1 MALFHPS
8 LLASGYQRRQ
18 GLTWAAAA
26 IAGLA
31 LPLGSAQAQTY
42 PSRPVRLIVPFPP
55 GGPVDTVG
63 RNLALKLSEQWGQ
76 TAIVDNKA
84 GAGGIVG
91 AEIAAK
97 APNDGY
103 HLFVCSIHHSV
114 IPSLRPKLN
123 YDIERDFVPVSFGAR
138 FPVILVVNNALPV
151 RNVAELIALDKAKPG
166 TLSYGSAGNGGGT
179 HLAAELFNM
188 QAGTKLL
195 HVPYKGSAP
204 AMTDLLG
211 GQVQV
216 MFSDAPTALP
226 QIRAGKVRALAVANL
241 QRSPLLPELPTV
253 AESGLTGYEAYSWAA
268 FVAPAGTPKEIVA
281 QLSADIQKA
290 FSQPDVKQRLFDA
303 GAEAAP
309 TTPEAFRKIL
319 RGEIEKWAKVVK
331 AANIQAD

>member
-1 MALFHPS
+1 MTTS
-8 LLASGYQRRQ
+8 SASFSGARRQ
-18 GLTWAAAA
+18 ALGWAAATL
-26 IAGLA
+26 AGTA
-31 LPLGSAQAQTY
+31 LPMGSVQAQAY

-63 RNLALKLSEQWGQ
+63 RTLALKLTEQWGQ

-97 APNDGY
+97 APSDGY

-123 YDIERDFVPVSFGAR
+123 YDIERDFAPVSFGAR

-241 QRSPLLPELPTV
+241 QRSPLLPDLPTV
-253 AESGLTGYEAYSWAA
+253 AESGLPGYEAYSWAA

-290 FSQPDVKQRLFDA
+290 FTQPDVKQRLFDA

-309 TTPEAFRKIL
+309 TTPEAFHKIL

>member
-1 MALFHPS
+1 MTTS
-8 LLASGYQRRQ
+8 SASFSGARRQ
-18 GLTWAAAA
+18 ALGWAAATL
-26 IAGLA
+26 AGTA
-31 LPLGSAQAQTY
+31 LPMGSVQAQAY

-55 GGPVDTVG
+55 GGPVDAVG

-76 TAIVDNKA
+76 QAIVDNKA

-97 APNDGY
+97 APSDGY

-226 QIRAGKVRALAVANL
+226 QIRTGKVRALAVANL

-253 AESGLTGYEAYSWAA
+253 AESGLPGYEAYSWAA

-290 FSQPDVKQRLFDA
+290 FTQPDVKQRLFDA

>member
-1 MALFHPS
+1 MAFSHPS
-8 LLASGYQRRQ
+8 LSASGHQRRQ
-18 GLTWAAAA
+18 GLAWAAAA

-31 LPLGSAQAQTY
+31 LPIGSAQAQAY
-42 PSRPVRLIVPFPP
+42 PGRPVRLVVPFPP

-63 RNLALKLSEQWGQ
+63 RTLALKLTEQWGQ

-114 IPSLRPKLN
+114 IPSLKPKLN

-151 RNVAELIALDKAKPG
+151 RSVAELIALDKAKPG

-211 GQVQV
+211 GQTSV
-216 MFSDAPTALP
+216 MFDNMPSAIQHVRSGKLRPIAVTTA
-226 QIRAGKVRALAVANL
+226 K
-241 QRSPLLPELPTV
+241 RSPELPDVPTI
-253 AESGLTGYEAYSWAA
+253 AEAGVPGYEATSW
-268 FVAPAGTPKEIVA
+268 FGMFAPAGTPKPVLDKLHAALIKVLNQA
-281 QLSADIQKA
+281 
-290 FSQPDVKQRLFDA
+290 DVKKKI
-303 GAEAAP
+303 AEQGGDVVAETPAQFAAFIQA
-309 TTPEAFRKIL
+309 ESV
-319 RGEIEKWAKVVK
+319 KWGKVVK
-331 AANIQAD
+331 ESGATAD